1 VTHRALGQP
10 KIKINVDTTFFL
22 ESGCP
27 GVMRDMQG
35 PTSLFVCRVL
45 LNCKDV
51 EEVELLACREGL
63 NLSPTMYFT
72 AVHTG
77 NILPVG
83 LQYSEVIDKL
93 CDLESSIQI

>member
-1 VTHRALGQP
+1 MPWCDERY
-10 KIKINVDTTFFL
+10 
-22 ESGCP
+22 
-27 GVMRDMQG
+27 MQG
-35 PTSLFVCRVL
+35 PTSLFVYRVL

-63 NLSPTMYFT
+63 DLSPTMDFT

-83 LQYSEVIDKL
+83 LQYSEVQIV
-93 CDLESSIQI
+93 DLQSSIQI